1 MYLFLPALTPILA
14 LITCTQ
20 RNTSPYVVVSGVELI
35 LSDTFTVA
43 LYSEYFLGKDKENG
57 YEEEMKLK
65 DAGFSKT
72 ASNTF

>member
-1 MYLFLPALTPILA
+1 M
-14 LITCTQ
+14 LII
-20 RNTSPYVVVSGVELI
+20 RLDTS
-35 LSDTFTVA
+35 TVA
-43 LYSEYFLGKDKENG
+43 LYFLGKDEENG